1 MNKRARKRVRVI
13 QSTKDILQ
21 RQPEITLGALV
32 YELDRRLPYTLDRV
46 CVSMILARA
55 SGITSSKHKANGSRF
70 TVYRL
75 QDHS

>member
-13 QSTKDILQ
+13 QSTRDILEA
-21 RQPEITLGALV
+21 RSEITLGSLV

-55 SGITSSKHKANGSRF
+55 AGIVAVKHKVEGCRF
-70 TVYRL
+70 TVYTL
-75 QDHS
+75 GDDS